1 VTQATPDRD
10 RRTTVEGVGAV
21 QSRAENGTAATGY
34 RPRWGRIVLLAITA
48 ICLYVF
54 APSIAEVFEA
64 WDRLGEVHPLAVILV
79 CVCEAAS
86 FVCVWMLQRIS
97 LGTTQWFSVATSQL
111 AGNAFNRVTPGGGAT
126 GTALQARMLGDAGI
140 PTTRAATALAVQS
153 LLITAAVAAMPLLS
167 LPAIIIAGIDVPG
180 DLADGAWFGAALFVT
195 MMALGGLL
203 LGSRRF
209 ACRLGTTIEKVANA
223 FPRETPL
230 KGLGER
236 ILRERDEIRRTM
248 GERWPAALGAAV
260 GRWAFEY
267 FALLVTL
274 YAIGASP
281 DPWLVLL
288 AFVFASALGMIP
300 LTPGGLGFV
309 EAGLTGTLALA
320 GVSAEEAVLATLVFR
335 LVSFWLPLPVG
346 AAAAYLFRRRYP
358 SKRSARARAAST

>member
-1 VTQATPDRD
+1 M
-10 RRTTVEGVGAV
+10 GAV
-21 QSRAENGTAATGY
+21 SSRTATDPAAAGF
-34 RPRWGRIVLLAITA
+34 RPRWGRIALLAITG

-54 APSIAEVFEA
+54 APSLAEVFEA
-64 WDRLGEVHPLAVILV
+64 WDRLGEVHPLAVIAV
-79 CVCEAAS
+79 VACEAAS
-86 FVCVWMLQRIS
+86 FLCVWMLQRIS
-97 LGTTQWFSVATSQL
+97 IGTTQWFSVAMSQL

-140 PTTRAATALAVQS
+140 PTTRAATALTVQS

-180 DLADGAWFGAALFVT
+180 DLADGAWFGAGLFLV
-195 MMALGGLL
+195 MLVLGALL
-203 LGSRRF
+203 LGSRQF
-209 ACRLGTTIEKVANA
+209 ACRLGSTIEKVANA

-274 YAIGASP
+274 YAIGATP

-300 LTPGGLGFV
+300 FTPGGLGFV
-309 EAGLTGTLALA
+309 EAGLTGALALA
-320 GVSAEEAVLATLVFR
+320 GVSAEEAVLGTLVFR

-346 AAAAYLFRRRYP
+346 AVAGYLFRRRYP
-358 SKRSARARAAST
+358 SKRSAKARAAPA